1 MIVIVNNLA
10 QHTSN
15 LEQVLN
21 SLALLEELVGSDGHL
36 LSLILV
42 DSQSVDNAPLAVLD
56 SHWEAVEK
64 TLGNLIGVSS

>member
-1 MIVIVNNLA
+1 MNNLA

-21 SLALLEELVGSDGHL
+21 GLALLEELVGSDGHL